1 MAESITPQQDRH
13 DFGHISATVPIPN
26 LLEIQMKSYQT
37 FLQME
42 LLPNERED
50 IGIQSVFTSIFPIE
64 DFRSTAS
71 LEFVHYTL
79 GDWECKCGSL
89 VGIEHLRSKCVD
101 CGQTIVTNPQHLGHI
116 ICPACGAR
124 NENKFSR
131 CVSCGDPVEL
141 KIKYT
146 IDECIDRGMTYSVPL
161 KVTVRLVLY
170 DVDEES
176 GSRTIRDMKQ
186 QEVFFGE
193 VPLMTPRGTFII
205 NGTERVIVS
214 QLHRSPGVFFEVD
227 SERKYYLGKVI
238 PYRGSWVEFEYDH
251 KNILYIRIDRKR
263 KFLATIFLRA
273 LGYESNEEIL
283 NLFYRPVTITLKGGK
298 ISRMLDE
305 TLIGSKLRQ
314 TVTHPDDP
322 TDVLYKS
329 GERFNFGHLEDLK
342 SIGMKQLLLT
352 ADDLQGAILL
362 NDVVNMETG
371 EILGE
376 ANEDI
381 TATMINRMF
390 EAGVKQLQICYP
402 EFDDAGPTISATLH
416 KDPIQTS
423 QEALIEFYKK
433 LRPGDPPTLEV
444 ASSMFQGMFFDA
456 KRYDLSKVG
465 RLKSNLKL
473 DRDIPLTQR
482 TLTQQDFID
491 VLNYQLKLPVG

>member
-1 MAESITPQQDRH
+1 
-13 DFGHISATVPIPN
+13 
-26 LLEIQMKSYQT
+26 
-37 FLQME
+37 
-42 LLPNERED
+42 
-50 IGIQSVFTSIFPIE
+50 
-64 DFRSTAS
+64 
-71 LEFVHYTL
+71 
-79 GDWECKCGSL
+79 
-89 VGIEHLRSKCVD
+89 
-101 CGQTIVTNPQHLGHI
+101 
-116 ICPACGAR
+116 
-124 NENKFSR
+124 
-131 CVSCGDPVEL
+131 
-141 KIKYT
+141 
-146 IDECIDRGMTYSVPL
+146 
-161 KVTVRLVLY
+161 
-170 DVDEES
+170 
-176 GSRTIRDMKQ
+176 
-186 QEVFFGE
+186 
-193 VPLMTPRGTFII
+193 MTPRGTFII

-227 SERKYYLGKVI
+227 PERKYYLGKVI
-238 PYRGSWVEFEYDH
+238 PYRGSWVEFEFDH

-283 NLFYRPVTITLKGGK
+283 NLFYRSVTVALKGGK
-298 ISRMLDE
+298 IIRPLDE

-314 TVTHPDDP
+314 TIVHPDDS

-329 GERFNFGHLEDLK
+329 GDRFNFGHLEDLK
-342 SIGMKQLLLT
+342 SIGMKHLLLS

-381 TATMINRMF
+381 TATMINRMI

-402 EFDDAGPTISATLH
+402 EFDDAGPTISATLY

-456 KRYDLSKVG
+456 KRYDLSRVG

-491 VLNYQLKLPVG
+491 VLNYQLKLPVGIGTADDIDHLGNRRVRAVGELLENQFRIGLVRMERAIKEKMSVYQELGTIMPHDLINSKPVMAALKEFFGSSQLSQFMDQTNPLSEITHKRRLSALGPGGLSRERPASRSATCTRATMGAFVPSRPRKVPTSA